1 MLLLF
6 YPFRD
11 RKDLLSG
18 LPSMYQNK
26 LQEEGVQNVVNV
38 NKIKFEPYGGL
49 VDQVFLQYNENLIYN
64 EDPQNQIENY
74 ETLGEKYPN

>member
-1 MLLLF
+1 M
-6 YPFRD
+6 
-11 RKDLLSG
+11 LSG

>member
-1 MLLLF
+1 
-6 YPFRD
+6 
-11 RKDLLSG
+11 
-18 LPSMYQNK
+18 MYQNK

-49 VDQVFLQYNENLIYN
+49 VDQVFLQYNENLINN